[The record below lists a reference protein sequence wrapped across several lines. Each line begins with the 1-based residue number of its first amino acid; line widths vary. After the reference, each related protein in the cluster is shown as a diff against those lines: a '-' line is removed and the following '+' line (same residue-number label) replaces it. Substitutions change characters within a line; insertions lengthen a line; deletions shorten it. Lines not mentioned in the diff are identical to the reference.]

1 MVCVKSVYG
10 IFSNT
15 TFSVFHVAV
24 CVPPYTQA
32 TLLKYNT
39 FKILYN
45 VLFMIYTHWTTIMFE
60 DIIKVL
66 AVRFLLLT
74 GFCFNKKDPV
84 TIYQFLY
91 SRIIILWSVSTN
103 NRLQDLYNRLI
114 LCRGKR

>member
-1 MVCVKSVYG
+1 MLNLYYG

-32 TLLKYNT
+32 ALLRYNALRYNALRYNALRYNT

-84 TIYQFLY
+84 TIYQFLFSLLFSY
-91 SRIIILWSVSTN
+91 N
-103 NRLQDLYNRLI
+103 NI
-114 LCRGKR
+114 VVC

>member
-15 TFSVFHVAV
+15 SLSIFHVAV

-32 TLLKYNT
+32 ALLRYNALRYNALRYNT

-66 AVRFLLLT
+66 AVRFLLQQKRPCNHLSVPL
-74 GFCFNKKDPV
+74 FS
-84 TIYQFLY
+84 TIL
-91 SRIIILWSVSTN
+91 V
-103 NRLQDLYNRLI
+103 
-114 LCRGKR
+114 

>member
-24 CVPPYTQA
+24 CVPPYTQVA
-32 TLLKYNT
+32 LLRYNALRYNALRYNT

-84 TIYQFLY
+84 TIYQFLFSLLFSY
-91 SRIIILWSVSTN
+91 N
-103 NRLQDLYNRLI
+103 NI
-114 LCRGKR
+114 EVC

>member
-1 MVCVKSVYG
+1 MLNLYYG

-32 TLLKYNT
+32 ALLRYNA

-84 TIYQFLY
+84 TIYQFLFFLLFSY
-91 SRIIILWSVSTN
+91 N
-103 NRLQDLYNRLI
+103 NI
-114 LCRGKR
+114 VVC

>member
-24 CVPPYTQA
+24 CVPPYTQTA
-32 TLLKYNT
+32 LLRYNALRYNT

-84 TIYQFLY
+84 TIYQFLFSLLFSY
-91 SRIIILWSVSTN
+91 N
-103 NRLQDLYNRLI
+103 NI
-114 LCRGKR
+114 VVC

>member
-1 MVCVKSVYG
+1 MLNLYYG

-15 TFSVFHVAV
+15 IFSIFHVAV

-32 TLLKYNT
+32 ALLRYNA

-66 AVRFLLLT
+66 AVRFLLQQKRPCNHLSVPL
-74 GFCFNKKDPV
+74 FS
-84 TIYQFLY
+84 TIL
-91 SRIIILWSVSTN
+91 V
-103 NRLQDLYNRLI
+103 
-114 LCRGKR
+114 

>member
-1 MVCVKSVYG
+1 MLNLYYG

-15 TFSVFHVAV
+15 IFSVFHVAV
-24 CVPPYTQA
+24 CVSSYTQA
-32 TLLKYNT
+32 ALLRYNALRYNALRYNT

-74 GFCFNKKDPV
+74 GFCSNKKDPV
-84 TIYQFLY
+84 TIYQFLFSLLFSY
-91 SRIIILWSVSTN
+91 N
-103 NRLQDLYNRLI
+103 NI
-114 LCRGKR
+114 VVC